1 MQDARTELNRVKQA
15 RRIVEKVRGRLMHP
29 TIQAMDRGAA
39 ELSAAAE
46 CLANLES
53 ALRRSGRELHWPGVE
68 AELARL
74 RLEMR
79 NVQQLVE
86 GAGRFYVGW
95 ARLIAPDQA
104 PANYAAN
111 GRVEQPAPVAAGE
124 VVLHG

>member
-1 MQDARTELNRVKQA
+1 MQDARAELNRVREA
-15 RRIVEKVRGRLMHP
+15 RRIVEKVRGRMMHP

-39 ELSAAAE
+39 ELSSAAK

-53 ALRRSGRELHWPGVE
+53 ALRLSGRERKWPGIG

-79 NVQQLVE
+79 NFQQLVE
-86 GAGRFYVGW
+86 GAGKFYAGW

-104 PANYAAN
+104 VANYAAN
-111 GRVEQPAPVAAGE
+111 GRAEQPAPVASGKA
-124 VVLHG
+124 VLHG